1 MRLDKLLANAGIGSR
16 SEVKRLIKLG
26 LIGVNQTVVF
36 DAGFDVDP
44 QRDEVKVDGDPV
56 SYQPFVYL
64 MLNKPK
70 GYVSAT
76 EDRTQPTVL
85 SLIVGYEHRDLH
97 LVGRLDKDTT
107 GLIIITDDGA
117 LTHHLTSPK
126 HEVAKTYVVNL
137 DRPIEPSLVNT
148 FQEGFSLGNGE
159 KVKPSL
165 ITLQGNLSEVI
176 LTIYEGKFH
185 QVKRMFA
192 KFGYDV
198 ISLHRAS
205 VGALT
210 LNDLPVGE
218 YRELTPDEV
227 KQLKSL

>member
-1 MRLDKLLANAGIGSR
+1 MRLDKILANAGIGSR

-26 LIGVNQTVVF
+26 LIEVNQTVVF

-85 SLIVGYEHRDLH
+85 SLIIGYEHRDLH

-126 HEVAKTYVVNL
+126 HEVAKTYVVTL
-137 DRPIEPSLVNT
+137 DRPVDPILVST
-148 FQEGFSLGNGE
+148 FQEGFSLGEGE

-165 ITLQGNLSEVI
+165 LKIQSNMNEVR

-192 KFGYDV
+192 KFGYEV
-198 ISLHRAS
+198 TSLHREA
-205 VGALT
+205 VGMLT

-218 YRELTPDEV
+218 YRELSAEEV
-227 KQLKSL
+227 KLLKSL